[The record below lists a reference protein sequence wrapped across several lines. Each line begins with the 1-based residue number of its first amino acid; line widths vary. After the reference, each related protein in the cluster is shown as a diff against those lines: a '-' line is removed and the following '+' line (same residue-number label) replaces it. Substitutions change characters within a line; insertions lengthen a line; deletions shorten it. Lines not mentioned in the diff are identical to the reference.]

1 MESSPK
7 ENLIYEW
14 LKNDLDMPTY
24 ADVFLGAVFQLK
36 KRPSG
41 FVTFV
46 SHAGRDIMNGVATS
60 KIGIKREQTQYKGVL
75 DEIQTDWPFDLQ
87 ENRQVEVDGE
97 SGYLI
102 SRKCYKKLNKL
113 IHEHQAGRVRS
124 SDADDLFFQSFLDY
138 PDKERI
144 PLNFKNEWATT
155 KAWFLAHTH
164 LNGGSFSQVEMD
176 ECADRFGILE
186 NFLYI
191 AASSQFERLKSFKIV
206 LNNQDIVKVDI
217 LASIKK
223 EVDRQYFFSRLKSSL
238 WLVPLKDQEFF
249 SSPPGVRHLPDGKV
263 QFPYWPELFYLANIA
278 SEVPDAVV
286 EILLSLPKTNN
297 PSIYDGILGIALT
310 LKGKDSVKL
319 LPKIKEY
326 AELETLFDGAQF
338 PDLLKYWNAEE
349 EVQKAIE
356 LVKILISFQED
367 PQEKE
372 KAARRKENLEAY
384 ENSLKP
390 RLHFRDYEYAQI
402 LKEGVRPLA
411 EKQPLEISKILIDA
425 LSEMLCLEHYRK
437 DREKHQS
444 EDFSEIWCRRL
455 DSTTDDAVSS
465 REYLVEALVF
475 ACEKVFEAG
484 ENITQLDQILQNQS
498 WKIFLRLRQY
508 LFAKYPVAA
517 VKESIRQLILEHED
531 YERFEVHFEFQKMIK
546 VAVATFGQELLSPVE
561 MTGIY
566 QKIISGPSLQ
576 DYKEY
581 RGSDYSDE
589 NFERKK
595 RYFHRKQ
602 LQPFEKILAPEQSA
616 YLRRLIDADPETQI
630 KDEDYSPYGGD
641 VCGTVISKSPKS
653 LDDLLQLADEDL
665 LEFINEWNNPHHE
678 KDNWLVEIN
687 HSALAKEF
695 QTVFKDSI
703 LTDSVRFKFWLDHRA
718 QIVRPIYIGSIL
730 QAMKTRI
737 QDKDFSNLA
746 QWLDFCEW
754 VLTHSD
760 SDNRDRE
767 VRSSDVS
774 SENPDWSDSRRAV
787 EDLFEVCLKE
797 ESQISIDYRGKFFGL
812 LKILC
817 FQFDSDLDIER
828 PVLLN
833 QSDLISSVINST
845 RGRALQCLIKYAL
858 PEAPEEVVNV
868 LNKRFLPDCEFPLTK
883 PEYAL
888 LGMYF
893 GNLLTLCK
901 DWTIENKT
909 KIFPLDHPEIRNVA
923 FSAFLRYNRL
933 QYNRPSSTLFPY
945 LKDEYKNAAEEIAA
959 PIGDKKNMIDHL
971 GQHLI
976 VLYLWNEFP
985 LQGSDGLLELFYEKT
1000 NSDQMIW
1007 ANLFEHIG
1015 YSLKNIKE
1023 LNNAMTGQLFSFV
1036 QWRLDAH
1043 VADELYHFVSWLDA
1057 DCLDAAWRLETYSA
1071 ILDLEM
1077 PNNARFSL
1085 TLRYLNQLLPMH
1097 ADKVL
1102 ECFLKITQRVDQS
1115 SPFYISEKEVSPLL
1129 KAGFM
1134 SENEGVK
1141 KMAEDAREN
1150 LLRLGRFEFMDMGQ

>member
-1 MESSPK
+1 MTSWK
-7 ENLIYEW
+7 
-14 LKNDLDMPTY
+14 KPTTEML
-24 ADVFLGAVFQLK
+24 AK
-36 KRPSG
+36 
-41 FVTFV
+41 
-46 SHAGRDIMNGVATS
+46 
-60 KIGIKREQTQYKGVL
+60 
-75 DEIQTDWPFDLQ
+75 
-87 ENRQVEVDGE
+87 
-97 SGYLI
+97 
-102 SRKCYKKLNKL
+102 
-113 IHEHQAGRVRS
+113 
-124 SDADDLFFQSFLDY
+124 LFF
-138 PDKERI
+138 
-144 PLNFKNEWATT
+144 
-155 KAWFLAHTH
+155 
-164 LNGGSFSQVEMD
+164 
-176 ECADRFGILE
+176 
-186 NFLYI
+186 
-191 AASSQFERLKSFKIV
+191 
-206 LNNQDIVKVDI
+206 
-217 LASIKK
+217 IKK
-223 EVDRQYFFSRLKSSL
+223 EVDRQYFFSRLKNPL
-238 WLVPLKDQEFF
+238 WLVPLKDNGFF
-249 SSPPGVRHLPDGKV
+249 SSPPDVRHLPDGKV

-326 AELETLFDGAQF
+326 AESEMLFYSHDF
-338 PDLLKYWNAEE
+338 PDLLEYWNAEG

-356 LVKILISFQED
+356 LVEILIQFQED
-367 PQEKE
+367 PQVKE
-372 KAARRKENLEAY
+372 KNVRRKENPEDY
-384 ENSLKP
+384 GTSLKP
-390 RLHFRDYEYAQI
+390 RPRLRNYEYQDI
-402 LKEGVRPLA
+402 LKKEVRFLA
-411 EKQPLEISKILIDA
+411 EKQPLQVARILIDA
-425 LSEMLCLEHYRK
+425 TLRMIRLSFHKASLEK
-437 DREKHQS
+437 NQI
-444 EDFSEIWCRRL
+444 EDLSEIWCRRL
-455 DSTTDDAVSS
+455 DGSMEDYAVAKN
-465 REYLVEALVF
+465 YLVETLTF

-498 WKIFLRLRQY
+498 WKIFQRLRQH

-546 VAVATFGQELLSPVE
+546 VAIATFGWELFSPVE

-589 NFERKK
+589 NFEKRKN
-595 RYFHRKQ
+595 YFHRKQ
-602 LQPFEKILAPEQSA
+602 LQPFEKILDPEQSA
-616 YLRRLIDADPETQI
+616 YLRKLIAADPETQI

-641 VCGTVISKSPKS
+641 ISGTVTYKSPKP
-653 LDDLLQLADEDL
+653 LDALFRLADKDL

-678 KDNWLVEIN
+678 KDNWLVEVN

-703 LTDSVRFKFWLDHRA
+703 LTDSVRFKFWLDHRD

-760 SDNRDRE
+760 SDNRNEE
-767 VRSSDVS
+767 VRFSDES
-774 SENPDWSDSRRAV
+774 SENPDWSGSRRAV

-797 ESQISIDYRGKFFGL
+797 ESQIPIGYRGDVFGL

-833 QSDLISSVINST
+833 QSDPISSVINST

-893 GNLLTLCK
+893 GNLSTLCK

-909 KIFPLDHPEIRNVA
+909 KIFPLNHPEIQKASFV
-923 FSAFLRYNRL
+923 AFLRYNGPHPITF
-933 QYNRPSSTLFPY
+933 QY
-945 LKDEYKNAAEEIAA
+945 LKDEYKNAVDSIIT
-959 PIGDKKNMIDHL
+959 PVGDKKTEIDRL

-976 VLYLWNEFP
+976 KLYLWNEFP
-985 LQGSDGLLELFYEKT
+985 LHGSDGLLELFYEKTKPEKT

-1015 YSLKNIKE
+1015 YSLRNTKE
-1023 LNNAMTGQLFSFV
+1023 LNDSMNAQLLAFV
-1036 QWRLDAH
+1036 QWRLQTP

-1057 DCLDAAWRLETYSA
+1057 DCLDAGWRLETYSA

-1077 PNNARFSL
+1077 PKNARFSL

-1115 SPFYISEKEVSPLL
+1115 SHFYVPEDEVRPILETGFKSEDEEL
-1129 KAGFM
+1129 KT
-1134 SENEGVK
+1134 
-1141 KMAEDAREN
+1141 MAKDALEN
-1150 LLRLGRFEFMDMGQ
+1150 LLRLGRFEFMDMRQ